1 MSLFNAMYVLCRGR
15 AVTNVGKT
23 CGPTPCLMLAINT
36 FKLILLVRRHVL
48 ETSQLSC
55 WFRGRVVCALD
66 YEAGDP
72 GSIPGS
78 GGTTDWL
85 FRTGR

>member
-1 MSLFNAMYVLCRGR
+1 MTLTKILTHIF
-15 AVTNVGKT
+15 
-23 CGPTPCLMLAINT
+23 INP
-36 FKLILLVRRHVL
+36 IR
-48 ETSQLSC
+48 

-72 GSIPGS
+72 GSIPGC

-85 FRTGR
+85 FSAGK

>member
-1 MSLFNAMYVLCRGR
+1 MDKVTGPWKEDKADLNLITHKFNTQR
-15 AVTNVGKT
+15 
-23 CGPTPCLMLAINT
+23 
-36 FKLILLVRRHVL
+36 
-48 ETSQLSC
+48 

-85 FRTGR
+85 FRTGW

>member
-1 MSLFNAMYVLCRGR
+1 MTLASQKELIVD
-15 AVTNVGKT
+15 VGGIVIYHSSRMTAILNPFMRKPAFAYAKT
-23 CGPTPCLMLAINT
+23 KAQI
-36 FKLILLVRRHVL
+36 
-48 ETSQLSC
+48 S

-72 GSIPGS
+72 GS

-85 FRTGR
+85 FSARW

>member
-1 MSLFNAMYVLCRGR
+1 MQ
-15 AVTNVGKT
+15 
-23 CGPTPCLMLAINT
+23 
-36 FKLILLVRRHVL
+36 LISDKICALPIRDIPMPSMQRLR
-48 ETSQLSC
+48 

-85 FRTGR
+85 FSAGW

>member
-1 MSLFNAMYVLCRGR
+1 MKTKVLISFV
-15 AVTNVGKT
+15 VTAKLICVFIFA
-23 CGPTPCLMLAINT
+23 LAIIR
-36 FKLILLVRRHVL
+36 FSHDAAHIYPSAEGSIEL
-48 ETSQLSC
+48 

-78 GGTTDWL
+78 CGTTDWL
-85 FRTGR
+85 FRTGW

>member
-1 MSLFNAMYVLCRGR
+1 MQSDTSC
-15 AVTNVGKT
+15 
-23 CGPTPCLMLAINT
+23 INHT
-36 FKLILLVRRHVL
+36 LLLVNVNNSFEKVREVR
-48 ETSQLSC
+48 

-85 FRTGR
+85 FSAGW

>member
-1 MSLFNAMYVLCRGR
+1 M
-15 AVTNVGKT
+15 
-23 CGPTPCLMLAINT
+23 
-36 FKLILLVRRHVL
+36 
-48 ETSQLSC
+48 
-55 WFRGRVVCALD
+55 VCALD

-85 FRTGR
+85 FSAGW